1 MLKHLKKPTQAVH
14 PKTKKF
20 KPTENSLDV
29 LQKEIMD
36 SSFEYGD
43 TNDQFEE
50 NIRETDEKGD

>member
-1 MLKHLKKPTQAVH
+1 MIKHMKKQTHTVH
-14 PKTKKF
+14 PKQRKF

-36 SSFEYGD
+36 SNFEYGD

-50 NIRETDEKGD
+50 NIRETVEKGD